1 MKKITHFPLL
11 ENASHSQSSEG
22 KTAATLSESSFI
34 HPSCRIKDAEVGE
47 WVSLGPNTSLVES
60 SFDDYSYTAGNVSII
75 YSQIGKFCSIAN
87 SVRINPGNHPQWR
100 ITQNHCTYRRERY
113 GFGKDDTDFFNWRR
127 SFPCTIGHDVWI
139 GHGAVIMP
147 GVTIGIGAVIGSGAV
162 VTKDVPDY
170 GVAVGVPAKVIK
182 YRFDEQM
189 AEAVKKS
196 AWWDWDRQTLEERID
211 DLCDPELFLKKYSS

>member
-1 MKKITHFPLL
+1 MLKTIQQFPLHSK
-11 ENASHSQSSEG
+11 ASQSSM
-22 KTAATLSESSFI
+22 LSEEPFI
-34 HPSCRIKDAEVGE
+34 HETCRVKDSQVGS

-75 YSQIGKFCSIAN
+75 YSTIGKFCSIAN

-100 ITQNHCTYRRERY
+100 ITQNHCTYRRKRY
-113 GFGKDDTDFFNWRR
+113 GFGEDDAEFFEWRR
-127 SFPCTIGHDVWI
+127 KHHCHIGHDVWI

-182 YRFDEQM
+182 QRFPEHIAQKIKNTEWWNWSREQ
-189 AEAVKKS
+189 
-196 AWWDWDRQTLEERID
+196 LEMRMD
-211 DLCDPELFLKKYSS
+211 DLINPDLFLEKYT